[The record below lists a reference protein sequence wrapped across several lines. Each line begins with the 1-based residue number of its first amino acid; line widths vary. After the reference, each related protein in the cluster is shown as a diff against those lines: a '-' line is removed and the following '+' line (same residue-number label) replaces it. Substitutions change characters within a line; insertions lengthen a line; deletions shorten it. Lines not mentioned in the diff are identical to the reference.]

1 MIARHN
7 STAGYWRRD
16 PGTAT
21 DVECDTSSGLV
32 YVVVLPID
40 APRNS
45 KYARR
50 VWGESG
56 TQQPPPRVVET
67 TATATRKAAAIR
79 AAVASG
85 ADETKEGGADKRET
99 RAEVESMKHTTRLL
113 IAEVVLLLLSLAVAA
128 VASS

>member
-50 VWGESG
+50 VWVRAAHSNRRPEWWRPL
-56 TQQPPPRVVET
+56 QPRREKRPLSVRLWQAEQ
-67 TATATRKAAAIR
+67 TRRKKAARTSERRERKSR
-79 AAVASG
+79 A
-85 ADETKEGGADKRET
+85 
-99 RAEVESMKHTTRLL
+99 
-113 IAEVVLLLLSLAVAA
+113 
-128 VASS
+128 